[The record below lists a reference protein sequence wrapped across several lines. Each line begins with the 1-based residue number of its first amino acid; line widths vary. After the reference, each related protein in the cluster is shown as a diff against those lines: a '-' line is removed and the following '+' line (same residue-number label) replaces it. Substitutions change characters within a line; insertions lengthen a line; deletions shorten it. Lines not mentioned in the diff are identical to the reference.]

1 MSICLSAG
9 TEDGTRTHNDT
20 ELKSVVYANSTTS
33 AYSQRSNRNH
43 STVLT
48 WLAFCWE
55 IWGGELNR
63 HQAAMAPLH
72 PYGWPRWWD
81 LKDLNP
87 RHFGYEPDV
96 LTSWTKAPDAS
107 VCTAPTLGFEIRQ
120 LGEQRGKRKWT
131 PLTSLFSS
139 VLLRMPSIDLSSLD
153 FQEWGCRVTTY
164 LHSVVNRLL
173 QCQPLLEPEVGI
185 EPTHSVWKTDVLPLD
200 DSGRYGCFQ
209 PHPKRGDTWR
219 IHWGYWRL
227 R

>member
-43 STVLT
+43 STVLI

-55 IWGGELNR
+55 IWGGELNH

-107 VCTAPTLGFEIRQ
+107 ACTAPTLGFKIRR

-131 PLTSLFSS
+131 PLTSLFLS
-139 VLLRMPSIDLSSLD
+139 VLLRGRSFDFFKTIRPKQVIALSAFVGAGSRDWTDTLSL
-153 FQEWGCRVTTY
+153 E
-164 LHSVVNRLL
+164 N
-173 QCQPLLEPEVGI
+173 
-185 EPTHSVWKTDVLPLD
+185 
-200 DSGRYGCFQ
+200 
-209 PHPKRGDTWR
+209 
-219 IHWGYWRL
+219 
-227 R
+227 